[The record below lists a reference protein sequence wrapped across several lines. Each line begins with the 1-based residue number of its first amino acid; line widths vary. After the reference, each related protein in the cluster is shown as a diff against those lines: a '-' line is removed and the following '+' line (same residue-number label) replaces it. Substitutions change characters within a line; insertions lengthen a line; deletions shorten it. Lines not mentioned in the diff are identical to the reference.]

1 MLIKCF
7 ILFRRD
13 SFITHRAFCDAL
25 AAETGKQQPVIDTSS
40 LGEDLMPQNVD
51 SLPPSSP
58 TPPTSTAEIPAVFP
72 NHSSGKITKFVFSG
86 VVGV

>member
-1 MLIKCF
+1 MF
-7 ILFRRD
+7 HFFRRD

-51 SLPPSSP
+51 SLPPSPP
-58 TPPTSTAEIPAVFP
+58 TLPTSTTENPAVLP
-72 NHSSGKITKFVFSG
+72 NHKPGKFTKLLVSEVLG
-86 VVGV
+86 V